1 MHLKAQDFLNHQQIS
16 PKEKVPYQTQEKK
29 NHKIF
34 TNSQLTFNTIQIQES
49 IIAQRKVNKE
59 TTNFGNSSEDQ
70 SVKYIKISYN
80 NPRIIIIIIKNK
92 TYTLLYMFHWSNG
105 CDLGYWVELE
115 RVAGS
120 ERKREHRVKD
130 SGFASRL

>member
-1 MHLKAQDFLNHQQIS
+1 MHLKVQDFLNHQQIS
-16 PKEKVPYQTQEKK
+16 PKEKVPYQTQGKK

-80 NPRIIIIIIKNK
+80 NPRKIIIIIKYK

-105 CDLGYWVELE
+105 CDLGY
-115 RVAGS
+115 
-120 ERKREHRVKD
+120 
-130 SGFASRL
+130 